1 MRNALRIAFSDH
13 SRKTRVVSVA
23 IALGLGAVTVT
34 ACAVAEAAS
43 ASPGTIQQAH
53 KKPHKPHPHST
64 TSAPV
69 STSAP
74 SSTTASAPSSATRTA
89 SSSVS
94 TTGTTSGG
102 TSTSA
107 PPPAPVAGCA
117 GAMSPTGLAVNAA
130 AMPKRDTMSI
140 TQAGAVVENVDVSRY
155 IDITASNVTVRNVRV
170 RGNGGPSYGIYIKP
184 GVTGTRLE
192 NIEIGGGDNGT
203 TKTGVDV
210 GVLLPANSGGAGSN
224 KAFRVWVHHTLDGFR
239 LDGNGLISCSR
250 VSSLDMAPG
259 AHGDG
264 VQSTGW
270 SGSAIEDSY
279 IEGGSNAPIFFN
291 QESGNPPIVGAQ
303 VLRNR
308 IVGMSNGTDVS
319 SFGLYVN
326 GGTSQTRAIGNVF
339 AGQYQGGP
347 VNSNATFAE
356 FSGNTWA
363 DGRPVS
369 RP

>member
-1 MRNALRIAFSDH
+1 MRNALRFAFADH
-13 SRKTRVVSVA
+13 SKKRVAGAAV
-23 IALGLGAVTVT
+23 ALGLAVLTVT
-34 ACAVAEAAS
+34 ACTAAEAS
-43 ASPGTIQQAH
+43 DASPGSIKHSKQ
-53 KKPHKPHPHST
+53 HKPHPRFGT
-64 TSAPV
+64 TAPV

-74 SSTTASAPSSATRTA
+74 SSTTTTTTTAPSSATRSATSSA
-89 SSSVS
+89 APTTSSS
-94 TTGTTSGG
+94 GTT
-102 TSTSA
+102 TSA
-107 PPPAPVAGCA
+107 PAAAPVAGCA

-140 TQAGAVVENVDVSRY
+140 TQPGAVVENVDVSRY

-170 RGNGGPSYGIYIKP
+170 RGNGGPSYGIYIQP

-210 GVLLPANSGGAGSN
+210 GVLLPANSGGAKSN
-224 KAFRVWVHHTLDGFR
+224 KAIRVWVHHTLDGFR

-270 SGSAIEDSY
+270 SGAAIEDSY

-291 QESGNPPIVGAQ
+291 QEGGNPPIVGTQ

-308 IVGMSNGTDVS
+308 IVGMSNGTDTS

-326 GGTSQTRAIGNVF
+326 GGTSQTRAVSNVF
-339 AGQYQGGP
+339 AGRYQGGA
-347 VNSNATFAE
+347 VNSNASFAE

-363 DGRPVS
+363 DGRPVT
-369 RP
+369 P

>member
-1 MRNALRIAFSDH
+1 MAG
-13 SRKTRVVSVA
+13 VA
-23 IALGLGAVTVT
+23 VALGLAALTVT
-34 ACAVAEAAS
+34 ACTAAEAAVV
-43 ASPGTIQQAH
+43 SPGSVKHTKQHKAH
-53 KKPHKPHPHST
+53 PRFGT
-64 TSAPV
+64 TAPV
-69 STSAP
+69 TTSAP
-74 SSTTASAPSSATRTA
+74 SSSTTTTTTSAPTSANRSAT
-89 SSSVS
+89 SSVVP
-94 TTGTTSGG
+94 TTSGSG
-102 TSTSA
+102 TTTSA
-107 PPPAPVAGCA
+107 PAAAPVAGCA

-170 RGNGGPSYGIYIKP
+170 RGNGGPSYGIYIQS

-210 GVLLPANSGGAGSN
+210 GVLLPSNSGGAGSN
-224 KAFRVWVHHTLDGFR
+224 KATRVWVHHTLDGFR

-270 SGSAIEDSY
+270 SGSIIQDSY

-291 QESGNPPIVGAQ
+291 QEGGNPPIVGAQ

-326 GGTSQTRAIGNVF
+326 GGTNQTRAIGNVF
-339 AGQYQGGP
+339 AGSYQGGP

-363 DGRPVS
+363 DGRPIT
-369 RP
+369 R

>member
-1 MRNALRIAFSDH
+1 MRNALRFAFADH
-13 SRKTRVVSVA
+13 SKKKRVAGAAV
-23 IALGLGAVTVT
+23 ALGLAALTVT
-34 ACAVAEAAS
+34 ACTAAEAS
-43 ASPGTIQQAH
+43 EVSPGSIKHSKQ
-53 KKPHKPHPHST
+53 HKPHPRFGT
-64 TSAPV
+64 TAPV
-69 STSAP
+69 PTSAP
-74 SSTTASAPSSATRTA
+74 SSSTTTTTSAPTSATRSAT
-89 SSSVS
+89 SSVVP
-94 TTGTTSGG
+94 TTSGSG
-102 TSTSA
+102 TTTSA
-107 PPPAPVAGCA
+107 PTAAPVAGCA

-224 KAFRVWVHHTLDGFR
+224 KAVRVWVHHTLDGFR

-339 AGQYQGGP
+339 AGQI
-347 VNSNATFAE
+347 
-356 FSGNTWA
+356 
-363 DGRPVS
+363 GRAHV
-369 RP
+369 